1 MENTFE
7 GWDKAEW
14 AEWVRKLELLSLE
27 QLATLSQAVGIS
39 FGDHEPTD
47 KQAFI
52 LVLDEVDPDTLELE
66 YKKIAQYS

>member
-27 QLATLSQAVGIS
+27 QLASLADAVGIS
-39 FGDHEPTD
+39 FGKRPPET
-47 KQAFI
+47 KKGYI
-52 LVLDEVDPDTLELE
+52 LVLDEANPATLASEYEELI
-66 YKKIAQYS
+66 K